1 MRRILR
7 AGASGS
13 LTLAFLLIVAVGGVS
28 AAAAQA
34 DTTAVQGVTDSFIG
48 VNPCTGDEATI
59 TVTYN
64 AVVHVATLPSG
75 EVHLSSTLTGDV
87 VLEPL
92 DPALPTYTGHLL
104 DWSNQIYNANE
115 DVATFTTRA
124 RVTGSDGSVIRF
136 GVIAHVVADTVDVST
151 DPPTTTGLKVTFLRF
166 SCIS

>member
-1 MRRILR
+1 MRARGLAALI
-7 AGASGS
+7 GAAM
-13 LTLAFLLIVAVGGVS
+13 LAAFGVSGVS
-28 AAAAQA
+28 AAPAETG
-34 DTTAVQGVTDSFIG
+34 TTVVQGVTDSFVD
-48 VNPCTGDEATI
+48 VNPCTGDASTI
-59 TVTYN
+59 TLSYN
-64 AVVHVATLPSG
+64 VVVHTTRLPPG
-75 EVHLSSTLTGDV
+75 EVHFTSTLTGDV

-92 DPALPTYTGHLL
+92 DPSLPTYTGHLL

-166 SCIS
+166 TCISS

>member
-1 MRRILR
+1 MRTR
-7 AGASGS
+7 
-13 LTLAFLLIVAVGGVS
+13 TLALLMAAAVLAAFGVS
-28 AAAAQA
+28 GVAAARA
-34 DTTAVQGVTDSFIG
+34 DAETTVVQGVTDSFVD
-48 VNPCTGDEATI
+48 VNPCTGDAATI
-59 TVTYN
+59 TLTYN

-75 EVHLSSTLTGDV
+75 EVHFSSTLTGDV

-92 DPALPTYTGHLL
+92 DPALPTFTGHLL

-166 SCIS
+166 SCVS

>member
-7 AGASGS
+7 AGASVS
-13 LTLAFLLIVAVGGVS
+13 LSLALLAMLAVGGVS
-28 AAAAQA
+28 AAAQA
-34 DTTAVQGVTDSFIG
+34 DTIVVQGVTDSFVD
-48 VNPCTGDEATI
+48 VNPCTGDLSTI

-64 AVVHVATLPSG
+64 AVVHIATLPSG
-75 EVHLSSTLTGDV
+75 EVHFTSTLTGDV

-92 DPALPTYTGHLL
+92 DPALPTYSGHLV
-104 DWSNQIYNANE
+104 DWSSEIYNPNE
-115 DVATFTTRA
+115 DIATFTTRA

-166 SCIS
+166 SCAS